1 MGCEN
6 FRGCF
11 FQIDILN
18 DINFESEKIVIQI
31 SENYFVSKEK
41 KKGETIFI
49 CLKYKLIFIFTLWN
63 EVDTIQLTQLTRI
76 ILYFISNLRGRRKN
90 RQKNFK
96 RTREIKHFRDKHFI

>member
-6 FRGCF
+6 FRGRF

-18 DINFESEKIVIQI
+18 DIYFESEKIVIQI

-41 KKGETIFI
+41 KKDETIFI

-63 EVDTIQLTQLTRI
+63 EVDTIQLTQLARI
-76 ILYFISNLRGRRKN
+76 ILYFISNLRGPSKESSKKL
-90 RQKNFK
+90 QKN
-96 RTREIKHFRDKHFI
+96 T